1 MHIFFMLPYMPSPVR
16 VRSYQFVRT
25 LLRRGHRITLAAP
38 IEREEDVR
46 ASENLRAAGVVV
58 LSRPLGTRRKLWN
71 CVSALPSADPLQ
83 AAFSWQP
90 ALAVQASDIVRSC
103 VVDVV
108 HVEHLRGARYAF
120 ALAPQLAPG
129 VPLMWDAVD
138 SITHLFE
145 QTLAH
150 SRSSSRRLIARFEIE
165 RTRRCEARL
174 LHRCAHATVT
184 SAVDRSALLQAAGS
198 DAAPITVISNGVDLE
213 MFRPEFDREPESETI
228 VFSGRM
234 SYHANVAAAQRLA
247 REILPRVRAL
257 CPTVRLKIVGCDP
270 APDVRALADD
280 DAGVIVTGAVDD
292 LAEHLRGAS
301 VAAVPLVYGA
311 GVQNKVLEAL
321 ACGTPVVADPLATRA
336 LDSSSAEALLTAKDD
351 DAFAAQIVRL
361 FGDVGLRRRLAHAGR
376 TFVEQHHSWER
387 ACAALEDVY
396 RGKYQLGPEQLRE
409 KSIRS

>member
-1 MHIFFMLPYMPSPVR
+1 VVVSPEEPLMHIFFVLPYMPSPVR

-38 IEREEDVR
+38 IECEENVR

-58 LSRPLGTRRKLWN
+58 LSQPLGTWRKLWN
-71 CVSALPSADPLQ
+71 CMSALPSADPLQ

-90 ALAVQASDIVRSC
+90 TLAAQVGTILRSC
-103 VVDVV
+103 TVDAV

-120 ALAPQLAPG
+120 ALAPQLAPS
-129 VPLMWDAVD
+129 VPLVWDAVD

-150 SRSSSRRLIARFEIE
+150 SRSSLRRLIARFEIE
-165 RTRRCEARL
+165 RTRRCEALL
-174 LHRCAHATVT
+174 LHQCAHATVT
-184 SAVDRSALLQAAGS
+184 SAVDRSALLQAAGPG
-198 DAAPITVISNGVDLE
+198 AAPITVIPNGVDLE
-213 MFRPEFDREPESETI
+213 MFRPEFDREPEAETI

-234 SYHANVAAAQRLA
+234 SYHANAAAAQRLV
-247 REILPRVRAL
+247 RQILPRVRAL
-257 CPTVRLKIVGCDP
+257 CPTVRLKIVGRDP
-270 APDVRALADD
+270 APDVCVLADE
-280 DAGVIVTGAVDD
+280 DAGVTVTGAVDD
-292 LAEHLRGAS
+292 LAAHLRSAA

-336 LDSSSAEALLTAKDD
+336 LDPSCADALLTADDD

-361 FGDVGLRRRLAHAGR
+361 FGDAALRRRLAYAGR
-376 TFVEQHHSWER
+376 AFVEQHHSWEQ

-396 RGKYQLGPEQLRE
+396 RGKW
-409 KSIRS
+409 